1 VKPNIGKAIL
11 GGFVG
16 TVLLILMTQFVA
28 PMMTGQ
34 KMDMAA
40 RLGDITGTGRFVGML
55 IHLFTGS
62 VVFALIYVFVLY
74 RFLPGAP
81 WVKGL
86 ICGVIFWLGLE
97 TAMMPMIGGGFFS
110 SQIGGMKVVVAALIA
125 HLVYGTTLGSI
136 AGVPVVTRP
145 QGTV

>member
-16 TVLLILMTQFVA
+16 TVLLTLMTQFVA

-40 RLGDITGTGRFVGML
+40 RLGNMTGTGRFVGMVM
-55 IHLFTGS
+55 HLFTGS
-62 VVFALIYVFVLY
+62 VVFALIYVFVFF

-81 WVKGL
+81 WIKGL
-86 ICGVIFWLGLE
+86 LSGVIFWLGLE
-97 TAMMPMIGGGFFS
+97 IAMMPMIGGGFFS
-110 SQIGGMKVVVAALIA
+110 SQSGGMKIVVAALIA
-125 HLVYGTTLGSI
+125 HLVYGAALGGI
-136 AGVPVVTRP
+136 AGTPAAKP
-145 QGTV
+145 S

>member
-16 TVLLILMTQFVA
+16 TVLLTLMTQFVA

-40 RLGDITGTGRFVGML
+40 RLGEMTGTGRLVGMVM
-55 IHLFTGS
+55 HLFTGS
-62 VVFALIYVFVLY
+62 VVFALIYVFLFF

-81 WVKGL
+81 WIKGL
-86 ICGVIFWLGLE
+86 LSGVIFWLGLE
-97 TAMMPMIGGGFFS
+97 IAMMPMIGGGFFS
-110 SQIGGMKVVVAALIA
+110 SQIGGMKVAVAALIA
-125 HLVYGTTLGSI
+125 HLVYGAALGSI
-136 AGVPVVTRP
+136 AGAAEARP
-145 QGTV
+145 S

>member
-1 VKPNIGKAIL
+1 VKPNIRKAIL

-16 TVLLILMTQFVA
+16 TVLLTLMTQFVA

-40 RLGDITGTGRFVGML
+40 KLGDMTGTGPFMGMMMHFF
-55 IHLFTGS
+55 IGS
-62 VVFALIYVFVLY
+62 VVFALIYAFVLF

-81 WVKGL
+81 WIKGL

-97 TAMMPMIGGGFFS
+97 IAMMPMIGGGFFS

-125 HLVYGTTLGSI
+125 HLVYGAALGGI
-136 AGVPVVTRP
+136 AGAPAAK
-145 QGTV
+145 QS

>member
-16 TVLLILMTQFVA
+16 TVLLTLMTQFVA

-40 RLGDITGTGRFVGML
+40 RLGDMTGAGRFVGMVM
-55 IHLFTGS
+55 HLFTGS
-62 VVFALIYVFVLY
+62 VVFALIYVFVFF

-86 ICGVIFWLGLE
+86 LSGVIFWLGLE
-97 TAMMPMIGGGFFS
+97 IAMMPMIGGGFFS
-110 SQIGGMKVVVAALIA
+110 SQIGGMKVAVAALIA
-125 HLVYGTTLGSI
+125 HLVYGTALGSV
-136 AGVPVVTRP
+136 AGAAEARP
-145 QGTV
+145 S

>member
-16 TVLLILMTQFVA
+16 TVLLTLMTQFVA

-40 RLGDITGTGRFVGML
+40 RLGDMTGTGRLGGMM
-55 IHLFTGS
+55 IHLFNGS
-62 VVFALIYVFVLY
+62 VVFALIYVFVLF

-81 WVKGL
+81 WAKGL

-97 TAMMPMIGGGFFS
+97 TAMMPMVGGGFFS
-110 SQIGGMKVVVAALIA
+110 SQVGGMKAVVAALVA
-125 HLVYGTTLGSI
+125 HLVYGAALGSI
-136 AGVPVVTRP
+136 AGAAEARP
-145 QGTV
+145 S

>member
-1 VKPNIGKAIL
+1 VKPNIAKAIL

-16 TVLLILMTQFVA
+16 TVLLTLMTQFVA

-40 RLGDITGTGRFVGML
+40 KLGDITGTGRLMGMMMHFFV
-55 IHLFTGS
+55 GS
-62 VVFALIYVFVLY
+62 VVFALIYVFVFF

-81 WVKGL
+81 WAKGL

-97 TAMMPMIGGGFFS
+97 IGMMPMIGGGFFS

-125 HLVYGTTLGSI
+125 HLVYGAALGGI
-136 AGVPVVTRP
+136 AGGPAAT
-145 QGTV
+145 QS